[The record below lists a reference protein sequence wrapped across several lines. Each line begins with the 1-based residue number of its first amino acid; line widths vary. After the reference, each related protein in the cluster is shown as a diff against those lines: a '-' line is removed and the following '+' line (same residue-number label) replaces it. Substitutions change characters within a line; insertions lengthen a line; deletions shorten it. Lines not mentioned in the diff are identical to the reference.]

1 MSDLA
6 AFGASLEVARERLV
20 LRSIENLNGEVLD
33 RMPNIEQSVDPL
45 VADIAQA
52 LATGTLTS
60 IHRWV
65 RSQAPETP
73 RSTVLEILS
82 ATCFAISLEAGPFAT
97 DRRSLLTFF
106 DRLQTEAATILATL
120 GKAPSE
126 LLASNDAMSAL
137 LAALDARDGAT
148 CCHSRATGEWARRLT
163 EAMHLPAAQADVIV
177 SAAVLHDVGKIATP
191 DRVLL
196 KESQLDADEW
206 VLMRAHSAQG
216 EKILLGLP
224 VLAHLAPFV
233 RAHHERWDGA
243 GYPDRI
249 AGTQIP
255 FESRVISVVDAFHAM
270 ISKRPYR
277 DAITP
282 RNAIE
287 ILKAGA
293 GSQWDPEIVTEMVA
307 MVENRGQRSRDVRQ
321 ANTA

>member
-1 MSDLA
+1 MTDLA

-20 LRSIENLNGEVLD
+20 LRSIENLAPEVLD
-33 RMPNIEQSVDPL
+33 RMPNIEENVDPL

-52 LATGTLTS
+52 LATGSMTS

-65 RSQAPETP
+65 RSQATETP
-73 RSTVLEILS
+73 RSTVIEILS
-82 ATCFAISLEAGPFAT
+82 ATCFAISLEVDPFAT
-97 DRRSLLTFF
+97 DRRSVLTFF
-106 DRLQTEAATILATL
+106 DRLQTEAATIMATL

-163 EAMHLPAAQADVIV
+163 EAMGLPAAQADVIV

-196 KESQLDADEW
+196 KESQLNEDEW
-206 VLMRAHSAQG
+206 AVMRLHSAQG

-224 VLAHLAPFV
+224 TLAHLAPLV

-243 GYPDRI
+243 GYPDRL

-255 FESRVISVVDAFHAM
+255 FESRVVSVVDAFHAM

-277 DAITP
+277 DAISP
-282 RNAIE
+282 RKAIE
-287 ILKAGA
+287 ILKDGR
-293 GSQWDPEIVTEMVA
+293 GSQWDPAIVDEMVD
-307 MVENRGQRSRDVRQ
+307 MVENRGRRSRDIQQ